1 MSVLMLGVILPG
13 AAAAQAPE
21 DSTAVRVSFGAFV
34 DAYYAYDANQPPAI
48 DRAYTTQPARHNEFN
63 VNLAH
68 VEVRLAGDDIR
79 GRLALQAGTSVQSN
93 YLGEPA
99 IGTVSGA
106 SLGRH
111 IQEGWAGARLGKGLW
126 VDAGIF
132 FSHIGSESWLSR
144 DNLTYS
150 RSLVAD
156 YSPYYQAG
164 VKATWSATQKLTAQ
178 LDLVNG
184 WQNISENNG
193 GKSAGVRLD
202 YAFSPRVTASLYNLA
217 GNEQPDSL
225 PSRVRLFQG
234 ASLRVA
240 PSDRT
245 TLVATFDYGWQEG
258 PGDEDGSS
266 WYGFALI
273 GHYRISPKVAV
284 AARIE
289 RYDDGDQVIIV
300 TGSPNG
306 FQVSGASLG
315 VDVAPSGTLL
325 WRTELRGFQSEDTIY
340 PDPDVA
346 GGLSEEDL
354 VVATSLALSL

>member
-1 MSVLMLGVILPG
+1 VAALLGMVLPG
-13 AAAAQAPE
+13 AASAQAPD
-21 DSTAVRVSFGAFV
+21 DSSSVRVSFGAFV

-68 VEVRLAGDDIR
+68 VEVRVAGEGVR
-79 GRLALQAGTSVQSN
+79 GRLALQAGTAVQAN
-93 YLGEPA
+93 YVGEPT

-111 IQEGWAGARLGKGLW
+111 IQEGFAGARLGQGLW

-132 FSHIGSESWLSR
+132 FSHVGSESWISR
-144 DNLTYS
+144 DNLTYT
-150 RSLVAD
+150 RSLVAE

-164 VKATWSATQKLTAQ
+164 VKATWSATSKLTAQ
-178 LDLVNG
+178 LNLVNG

-193 GKSAGVRLD
+193 NKSAGVRLD
-202 YAFSPRVTASLYNLA
+202 YAFSPRLTASLYNLA

-234 ASLRVA
+234 ASLKVV
-240 PSDRT
+240 SGDRT
-245 TLVATFDYGWQEG
+245 TLVATFDYGWQEA
-258 PGDEDGSS
+258 PGDAAGST
-266 WYGFALI
+266 WYGFALV
-273 GHYRISPKVAV
+273 GHHRLSPRLAL

-289 RYDDGDQVIIV
+289 RYEDADQVIVV
-300 TGSPNG
+300 TGTPKG
-306 FQVSGASLG
+306 FQVNGASVG
-315 VDVAPSGTLL
+315 IDVAPSGILL
-325 WRTELRGFQSEDTIY
+325 WRTELRGFRSDDAIY
-340 PDPDVA
+340 PNDDEPGRLSQDDV
-346 GGLSEEDL
+346 